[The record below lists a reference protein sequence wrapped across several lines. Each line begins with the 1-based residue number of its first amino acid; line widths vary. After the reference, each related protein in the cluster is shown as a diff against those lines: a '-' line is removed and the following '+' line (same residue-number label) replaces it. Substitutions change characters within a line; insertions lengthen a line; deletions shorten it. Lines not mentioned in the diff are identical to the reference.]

1 MTRIE
6 RISEIIEAVRSFRFC
21 GPSDDLDEQTAV
33 TAGYRSLLVELQRLA
48 APFLSEHK
56 RHPLVS
62 IDVEI
67 NNMFSVYEA
76 DAELKASL
84 YDIEE
89 ALIQHEKSGF
99 NSLVTT
105 DWFVN
110 SQVIERLRSVDQ
122 TRFKTV
128 FLVRLCEEINSCFS
142 HGNIVCTALVMR
154 TVLNH
159 IPPVFGR
166 NSFKEVVESGPRS
179 TKSIFRHLEDGL
191 RKIADSLGHG
201 TISSTPLYPSA
212 SQVEPYKPQFEVLLN
227 TVYQRIQ
234 DSR

>member
-6 RISEIIEAVRSFRFC
+6 RITEIIDAVRSFRFC

-48 APFLSEHK
+48 APLLSESK
-56 RHPLVS
+56 RSPLVS

-67 NNMFSVYEA
+67 NNIFSVYEA

-89 ALIQHEKSGF
+89 ALIHYDTRGSH
-99 NSLVTT
+99 SLVTT
-105 DWFVN
+105 GYFIN
-110 SQVIERLRSVDQ
+110 SHIVERLRSVGQ
-122 TRFKTV
+122 TRFKTA
-128 FLVRLCEEINSCFS
+128 FLVRLCEEINLCFV
-142 HGNIVCTALVMR
+142 HGNIVCTALLMR

-159 IPPVFGR
+159 VPPVFGH
-166 NSFKEVVESGPRS
+166 NSFKEVVESRPRS
-179 TKSIFRHLEDGL
+179 IKGIFRHLEDGL

-201 TISSTPLYPSA
+201 TISSTPL
-212 SQVEPYKPQFEVLLN
+212 
-227 TVYQRIQ
+227 
-234 DSR
+234 